1 MRAAFP
7 IHLLAIYT
15 NYLFT
20 NYFILETQNVSQST
34 DNQNYPEN
42 KFVGLLLSV
51 LRANPISFFE
61 SKQIGCVAFAF
72 HTLSYRKIEL
82 NVLRTF

>member
-1 MRAAFP
+1 MINLYNFQYRFMRKGWNSMRAAFP

-34 DNQNYPEN
+34 TQCTSSQPN
-42 KFVGLLLSV
+42 FVLW
-51 LRANPISFFE
+51 
-61 SKQIGCVAFAF
+61 K
-72 HTLSYRKIEL
+72 
-82 NVLRTF
+82 

>member
-34 DNQNYPEN
+34 TQCTSSQPN
-42 KFVGLLLSV
+42 FVL
-51 LRANPISFFE
+51 
-61 SKQIGCVAFAF
+61 
-72 HTLSYRKIEL
+72 
-82 NVLRTF
+82 